1 MAGCMGYRTPM
12 LDPNSATTGN
22 PLPPTSP
29 ADDAG
34 PGAVAKDASVVSTKD
49 VAAKDAALPDATGD
63 APTRDDAA
71 SPDAAPKDAPSPDAT
86 GDAPTRKDAASPDAA
101 PKDAP
106 SPDAAARDAASD
118 GPTRDGATDPT
129 RDSAGR
135 DARTDA
141 SCTPGE
147 AYVLVLG
154 GDDYLYRFDP
164 SKLALA
170 LTSPAPVSC
179 ATTRVDG
186 DDSLNSMTVSPI
198 GPAYISNHSG
208 NICLVDLTTM
218 RAQSTGFDPASI
230 SYSSF
235 GMALLPDNSPS
246 RQTLYVSVQS
256 LLSTGPDT
264 LERIDLG
271 TYAPTPIGA
280 VKPVGDYEQ
289 DLPSAELTAGPNG
302 ELYGFAVGPES
313 SKLLTIDPSTATAL
327 DVINVD
333 KGFTEASFALVS
345 WQGAFYL
352 FVGNADSKS
361 PNYGGCEVY
370 RYVKGDS
377 QVTDLG
383 PLGVAIIGAGVASCQ

>member
-1 MAGCMGYRTPM
+1 
-12 LDPNSATTGN
+12 
-22 PLPPTSP
+22 
-29 ADDAG
+29 
-34 PGAVAKDASVVSTKD
+34 
-49 VAAKDAALPDATGD
+49 
-63 APTRDDAA
+63 
-71 SPDAAPKDAPSPDAT
+71 
-86 GDAPTRKDAASPDAA
+86 
-101 PKDAP
+101 
-106 SPDAAARDAASD
+106 
-118 GPTRDGATDPT
+118 
-129 RDSAGR
+129 
-135 DARTDA
+135 
-141 SCTPGE
+141 
-147 AYVLVLG
+147 
-154 GDDYLYRFDP
+154 
-164 SKLALA
+164 
-170 LTSPAPVSC
+170 
-179 ATTRVDG
+179 
-186 DDSLNSMTVSPI
+186 
-198 GPAYISNHSG
+198 
-208 NICLVDLTTM
+208 
-218 RAQSTGFDPASI
+218 
-230 SYSSF
+230 
-235 GMALLPDNSPS
+235 MALLPDNSPS